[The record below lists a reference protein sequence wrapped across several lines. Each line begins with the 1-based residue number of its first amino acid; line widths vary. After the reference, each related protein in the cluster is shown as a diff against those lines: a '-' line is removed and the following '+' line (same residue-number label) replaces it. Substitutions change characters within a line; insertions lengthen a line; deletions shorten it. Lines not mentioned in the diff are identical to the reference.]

1 MASAARGTCRVG
13 GVLRSPAARCMHRR
27 TLSSAAAAAQQQP
40 RLTVELIS
48 DTM

>member
-1 MASAARGTCRVG
+1 MASAARGTCRVR

-27 TLSSAAAAAQQQP
+27 TLSSAAAAQQQP